1 MFLVELFKTATA
13 YGNTGKEI
21 YNEIRNFGLS
31 EIAWILIDKYQILGK
46 T

>member
-1 MFLVELFKTATA
+1 MFKLNVL
-13 YGNTGKEI
+13 GRNIQNNTGKEI